1 MSEDL
6 DEIESKLLSKEKC
19 RNSLITWLV
28 TRKLINKSSVSK
40 DKIFLD
46 MYKQLERKLNL
57 KGKTF
62 FDCLILQSYYVAWMK
77 MKKNKAKYVCMT
89 VFWIVLEAMGVVL
102 SSVAYF
108 KVLFGSSDNI
118 TEIVK
123 RLTDIISENFGVIAI
138 IKSFLLSIGGFV
150 LAVLVIIAI
159 IFCIHKFLE
168 LSLKEFKPKET
179 WVRHSRQF
187 YSLSM
192 EIMKYLD
199 SSKEYSSNGIRP
211 LTEDEAYI
219 MFQTRIIK
227 IWEENQETF
236 ILNMNKDNKNI

>member
-62 FDCLILQSYYVAWMK
+62 FDCLILQSYYEAWMK

-89 VFWIVLEAMGVVL
+89 VFWIVLEAIGVVL
-102 SSVAYF
+102 SSFAYF

-118 TEIVK
+118 TEIVG
-123 RLTDIISENFGVIAI
+123 RLTDIVSENLGVIAI

-150 LAVLVIIAI
+150 LIVLVIIAI

-199 SSKEYSSNGIRP
+199 SSNEYSGNGIRP
-211 LTEDEAYI
+211 LTEDEAYKI
-219 MFQTRIIK
+219 FQTRIIK

-236 ILNMNKDNKNI
+236 ILNMGKTKNN

>member
-1 MSEDL
+1 MSEDF
-6 DEIESKLLSKEKC
+6 DEIERKLLSKEKC
-19 RNSLITWLV
+19 RNSLITWCITQKLV
-28 TRKLINKSSVSK
+28 NKSSVNK

-57 KGKTF
+57 KGRTF
-62 FDCLILQSYYVAWMK
+62 FDCLILHSYYEAWMK

-89 VFWIVLEAMGVVL
+89 VFWIVLEAIGVVL
-102 SSVAYF
+102 SSFAYF

-118 TEIVK
+118 AKIVE
-123 RLTDIISENFGVIAI
+123 RLTDIISQNFGVIAI
-138 IKSFLLSIGGFV
+138 IKSFLLSVGGFV
-150 LAVLVIIAI
+150 LIVLVIIAI

-199 SSKEYSSNGIRP
+199 SSNEYSGNGIRP

-236 ILNMNKDNKNI
+236 MLNMNKDNKNI